1 MGVKMNALARRRIY
15 KGRRAVVSL
24 YILISLFFALTALAA
39 EMREEAPVNQA
50 LPLNAV
56 SDETLQR
63 RLESVLGQ
71 IKDFKNITP
80 QVHEGVVVLGGT
92 VESAAARERVEK
104 LVSRF
109 QGVLYVDN
117 RVEQK
122 LELETR
128 VTPALEKLEQIWN
141 KGTEYLP
148 LVGVALLIIFLFWF
162 VSFVLTRWE
171 VLHRRLGGETLLG
184 NLIRQLVRMILLLMG
199 LLLALEILDLTTL
212 IGALVGTAG
221 LFGLAM
227 GFAFRDIVE
236 NYLAGVLLS
245 IRSPFR
251 LNEFVSLAGEEG
263 VIVQLTTREVVLMT
277 LDGNHIRIPNAVVFR
292 SVIQNF
298 TRNPFRRFQ
307 FLVGIGMAED
317 LVYVQEIGLRTLRAM
332 KGVVDDPSPSMR
344 VEEIGDHSMSVL
356 FMGWVDQREAD
367 YLKVRSEAIRL
378 VKKGLDQA
386 GVELPEPS
394 QTIHLLKA
402 GEAAARRPEPSIS
415 VEEDA
420 MQADVAVVRQLDKQI
435 EEDLRAEENLLRKS

>member
-117 RVEQK
+117 LVEQK
-122 LELETR
+122 LELEKR

-236 NYLAGVLLS
+236 NYLA
-245 IRSPFR
+245 
-251 LNEFVSLAGEEG
+251 
-263 VIVQLTTREVVLMT
+263 
-277 LDGNHIRIPNAVVFR
+277 
-292 SVIQNF
+292 
-298 TRNPFRRFQ
+298 
-307 FLVGIGMAED
+307 
-317 LVYVQEIGLRTLRAM
+317 
-332 KGVVDDPSPSMR
+332 
-344 VEEIGDHSMSVL
+344 
-356 FMGWVDQREAD
+356 
-367 YLKVRSEAIRL
+367 
-378 VKKGLDQA
+378 
-386 GVELPEPS
+386 
-394 QTIHLLKA
+394 
-402 GEAAARRPEPSIS
+402 
-415 VEEDA
+415 
-420 MQADVAVVRQLDKQI
+420 
-435 EEDLRAEENLLRKS
+435 